1 MMIEIARR
9 SEGLLM
15 ADCTKCGQPLEDGSS
30 FCAQCGA
37 AVKYCPKC
45 GQMLKDGAHFCA
57 ECGAAVNQ
65 SSPYPQTPA
74 YQSAPGAGGNPI
86 QTPATTAWVNFAVVD
101 YGGFFGQITNTIGVD
116 GYDVRTIQI
125 GETVV
130 FAIPARSHVIQ
141 LVQVYHSAAT
151 LNIAITRKSNQLEFT
166 VSAGAQAVVVAE
178 YGYILGKFSLS
189 LK

>member
-1 MMIEIARR
+1 
-9 SEGLLM
+9 M
-15 ADCTKCGQPLEDGSS
+15 ADCTKCGQPLKDGSS

-37 AVKYCPKC
+37 AVKRCPKC
-45 GQMLKDGAHFCA
+45 GHVLQDDAMFCGQ
-57 ECGAAVNQ
+57 CGADVSQ
-65 SSPYPQTPA
+65 SSPDPQTPV
-74 YQSAPGAGGNPI
+74 YPSAPSAGGIPV
-86 QTPATTAWVNFAVVD
+86 QAPATTAWVNFAVVD
-101 YGGFFGQITNTIGVD
+101 YGGFFGQITNTIVLD

-130 FAIPARSHVIQ
+130 FAIPPGSHVIQ

-151 LNIAITRKSNQLEFT
+151 LNIPITRKSNELGFA

-178 YGYILGKFSLS
+178 YGYLLGKFSLS

>member
-1 MMIEIARR
+1 
-9 SEGLLM
+9 M
-15 ADCTKCGQPLEDGSS
+15 ADCTKCGRPLKDGSI

-45 GQMLKDGAHFCA
+45 GQILQDGARFCGV
-57 ECGAAVNQ
+57 CGADVNQ
-65 SSPYPQTPA
+65 SSADPLIPA
-74 YQSAPGAGGNPI
+74 YPSVPGADLTPI
-86 QTPATTAWVNFAVVD
+86 QTPATTAWVNFTVVD
-101 YGGFFGQITNTIGVD
+101 YGGFFGQITNTIVVD
-116 GYDVRTIQI
+116 GLDVRTVQI

-130 FAIPARSHVIQ
+130 FQIPAGKHVIQ

-151 LNIAITRKSNQLEFT
+151 LNIPITRKSNALEFAVT
-166 VSAGAQAVVVAE
+166 AGAQAVVAAE

>member
-1 MMIEIARR
+1 MMIEIAKR

-15 ADCTKCGQPLEDGSS
+15 ADCMNCGQPLKDGSS

-37 AVKYCPKC
+37 AVRYCPKC

-65 SSPYPQTPA
+65 SAPDPQTPA

-86 QTPATTAWVNFAVVD
+86 QTPATTAWVNFTVVD
-101 YGGFFGQITNTIGVD
+101 YGGFFGHITNTIVVD

-125 GETVV
+125 GETVD
-130 FAIPARSHVIQ
+130 FAIPAGSHVIQ
-141 LVQVYHSAAT
+141 LVQVYHSFAT
-151 LNIAITRKSNQLEFT
+151 LNLAITRKSNQLEFT
-166 VSAGAQAVVVAE
+166 VSPAAQAVVVAE